1 MGAHDAVVANNVTG
15 VPQHEGFAEMQK
27 ALVFEFCQCP

>member
-15 VPQHEGFAEMQK
+15 VPEQGFAEMQK